1 MLTVSALP
9 RPVHTTV
16 EEVEEVILPAKPSVH
31 IPPYGKRVG
40 WKPKTAAEFADGG
53 AYPEVSVGA

>member
-1 MLTVSALP
+1 
-9 RPVHTTV
+9 VHTTV